1 MTLQGDHLNS
11 VSDEDKEGRKRL
23 KVFGTHMAGYFVV
36 MIIIVPL
43 NMIYSPERPWF
54 FFPMIG
60 WGSVLALHAA
70 YVMGLVEIFRKDNE

>member
-1 MTLQGDHLNS
+1 MTLQGDDSNS
-11 VSDEDKEGRKRL
+11 VLDEDKEGLKRL

-43 NMIYSPERPWF
+43 NMIYSLERPWF

-70 YVMGLVEIFRKDNE
+70 YVIGLFEIFRKDNE

>member
-1 MTLQGDHLNS
+1 MTLQNDQPDPAL
-11 VSDEDKEGRKRL
+11 DENRDGRKRL
-23 KVFGTHMAGYFVV
+23 KIFGTHMAGYFVV

-43 NMIYSPERPWF
+43 NMMYTPERQWF

-70 YVMGLVEIFRKDNE
+70 YVMGLFEVFRKK